1 MKAMPAMLKNALKI
15 AAETELVIKES
26 ASAIKI
32 ISESIAQTGIVLTI
46 VLVKDTAEKENVFA
60 DLASKVL
67 NALKQINLMIL

>member
-1 MKAMPAMLKNALKI
+1 MLKNALKI